1 MPFDERHSTASQ
13 VALMTIGPLLFH
25 LMIFLEILQSWIR
38 LIDWDGWVDR
48 DQLLG
53 EEARSVDGSK
63 DSITDADLAMGNSGR
78 QSFKTTGQISIK
90 LGGCSLSQII
100 PTSVHHELKLNYELK
115 LDKFENGVEN
125 LGVRP
130 YLSACELACLINP
143 ILSLA

>member
-1 MPFDERHSTASQ
+1 
-13 VALMTIGPLLFH
+13 GPLLFH

-90 LGGCSLSQII
+90 LLEDARSARSFRL
-100 PTSVHHELKLNYELK
+100 SVHHELKLNYELK

>member
-1 MPFDERHSTASQ
+1 MVLIIKDD
-13 VALMTIGPLLFH
+13 IGH
-25 LMIFLEILQSWIR
+25 
-38 LIDWDGWVDR
+38 IDNLAVGDWGLTFK
-48 DQLLG
+48 QFQG
-53 EEARSVDGSK
+53 VDGSK

-90 LGGCSLSQII
+90 LLEDARSARSFRL
-100 PTSVHHELKLNYELK
+100 SVHHELKLNYELK

>member
-1 MPFDERHSTASQ
+1 
-13 VALMTIGPLLFH
+13 
-25 LMIFLEILQSWIR
+25 MIFLEILQSWIR
-38 LIDWDGWVDR
+38 LIDRDGWVDR

-90 LGGCSLSQII
+90 LLEDARSARSFRL
-100 PTSVHHELKLNYELK
+100 SVHHELKLNYELK